1 MTAGEFNFLTAW
13 LESALPSP
21 RQQQASNCAVTLNES
36 LLKAL
41 ALVDQDK
48 AAEADA
54 VFKEALDQIRTSKNI
69 SFDVLPTIAD
79 LSFGYGRLLLK
90 MKEHRE
96 GHALIDIALRLYT
109 RLYGIEDG
117 RTIFCADKKR
127 ELART
132 ANNQTEIANVQYF
145 LRAHNLLNRLKS
157 LRLLPDAGPT
167 DFNMPIEKSTDLF
180 SADLRGMPVT
190 STDQQIDK
198 VEDKHIVLLVV
209 ELFAACAEAEG
220 HTSKLAII
228 PVQDMARDGYIE
240 IFVKAITNPVLR
252 KEVSETEKAK
262 WSGVKIDEL
271 CGLVNK
277 RLKQL
282 RANEQFYILGRQS
295 DEASCVYLFCS
306 QDQVGRLKDLLP
318 IGGNGKKP

>member
-1 MTAGEFNFLTAW
+1 MATGEFDFITAW
-13 LESALPSP
+13 LDRALPAHREQKDSK
-21 RQQQASNCAVTLNES
+21 AAVTLNES

-48 AAEADA
+48 AMEADA
-54 VFKEALDQIRTSKNI
+54 VFKEALDQIRTSKQI
-69 SFDVLPTIAD
+69 SIDVLPTIAD

-132 ANNQTEIANVQYF
+132 ANNQIEIANVQYF
-145 LRAHNLLNRLKS
+145 LRAHNVLNRLKS

-167 DFNMPIEKSTDLF
+167 DFNTPIEKSTDLF
-180 SADLRGMPVT
+180 SAAVRGMPAT
-190 STDQQIDK
+190 SPDQQIIE
-198 VEDKHIVLLVV
+198 VEDRHIVLLVG

-220 HTSKLAII
+220 HTSRLAII
-228 PVQDMARDGYIE
+228 PVQGMASDGYIE
-240 IFVKAITNPVLR
+240 IFVKAMTNPVLR
-252 KEVSETEKAK
+252 KEVSETDQEKWGAV
-262 WSGVKIDEL
+262 SVDDL

-306 QDQVGRLKDLLP
+306 PDQVGRLKDLLP
-318 IGGNGKKP
+318 IGGKGKKI

>member
-1 MTAGEFNFLTAW
+1 MTTGEFDFITAW
-13 LESALPSP
+13 LDRALPAH
-21 RQQQASNCAVTLNES
+21 REQQNSKAAVTLNEA

-48 AAEADA
+48 TAEADA
-54 VFKEALDQIRTSKNI
+54 VFKEALEQIRASKQI

-90 MKEHRE
+90 MKQQSA
-96 GHALIDIALRLYT
+96 GNAFIDIALRLYT

-117 RTIFCADKKR
+117 RTTFCVDKKR

-132 ANNQTEIANVQYF
+132 ENNDIEIAKVQYF
-145 LRAHNLLNRLKS
+145 LRAQNILNRLKS

-167 DFNMPIEKSTDLF
+167 DFNTPIEKSTDLF
-180 SADLRGMPVT
+180 SAAVRGMPA
-190 STDQQIDK
+190 SPPDQQIIE
-198 VEDKHIVLLVV
+198 VEDRHIVLLVE

-220 HTSKLAII
+220 HTSRLAII
-228 PVQDMARDGYIE
+228 PVQDGARDGYIE

-252 KEVSETEKAK
+252 KEVSETDQEK
-262 WSGVKIDEL
+262 WSAVSVDDL

-295 DEASCVYLFCS
+295 DDANCVYLFCS
-306 QDQVGRLKDLLP
+306 PDQVGRLKDLLP
-318 IGGNGKKP
+318 IGGRAKKP